1 MNDEKAYQFGKSRLI
16 IKFGDLTSAVTDVIV
31 SSDDAYLSMGGG
43 VSASILRAGG
53 DVIARD
59 ARKNV
64 PCQMGDVVVTSAG
77 KLEAKYVFHAIT
89 IDWSQKDEFTV
100 EKSINSIIK
109 KSLNVLSV
117 LGLKSIAFPA
127 IGTGAARYS
136 LEDVAHFMSMAI
148 SEFLSNSDEEL
159 EIYIYLMDRYGR
171 RTAIDYIVFFEQ
183 FYRRM
188 FTSGVDIAEVNPA
201 ETEAHAKQWDMKS
214 MRLNHLNS
222 YLIKLEEQRMNFE
235 MKLIEAIE
243 KNDNEQI
250 KTLHYQLDENNK
262 IRYSC
267 MREIKEVECTDAL
280 NSSFKSV
287 FLSST
292 FEDMKEYRKA
302 IIDRIIKRRM
312 VPICMENWGAN
323 ANKVTSVITD
333 EVKKADIYLGIF
345 GTRYGYVD
353 ENTNMSM
360 TEIEYREA
368 LASNKPILV
377 YIAKNAK
384 DDITTGDNSQKM
396 LELLTEIEKERIS
409 TILILSISWENRS
422 LQTWNDILNSSD
434 KPRFIGYIC
443 FRIL

>member
-64 PCQMGDVVVTSAG
+64 PCQMGDVIVTSAG

-183 FYRRM
+183 FFRRM

-396 LELLTEIEKERIS
+396 LELLTEIEKERIVYYFN
-409 TILILSISWENRS
+409 SIDQLGEQVFADLER
-422 LQTWNDILNSSD
+422 
-434 KPRFIGYIC
+434 YIK
-443 FRIL
+443 

>member
-31 SSDDAYLSMGGG
+31 SSDDDYLSMGGG

-64 PCQMGDVVVTSAG
+64 PCQMGDVIVTSAG

-396 LELLTEIEKERIS
+396 LELLTEIEKERIVYYFN
-409 TILILSISWENRS
+409 SIDQLGEQVFADLER
-422 LQTWNDILNSSD
+422 
-434 KPRFIGYIC
+434 YIK
-443 FRIL
+443 

>member
-396 LELLTEIEKERIS
+396 LKLLTEIEKERIVYYFN
-409 TILILSISWENRS
+409 SIDQLGEQVFADLER
-422 LQTWNDILNSSD
+422 
-434 KPRFIGYIC
+434 YIK
-443 FRIL
+443 

>member
-64 PCQMGDVVVTSAG
+64 PCQMGDVIVTSAE

-396 LELLTEIEKERIS
+396 LELLTEIEKERIVYYFN
-409 TILILSISWENRS
+409 SIDQLGEQVFADLER
-422 LQTWNDILNSSD
+422 
-434 KPRFIGYIC
+434 YIK
-443 FRIL
+443 

>member
-280 NSSFKSV
+280 NSSFISV

-396 LELLTEIEKERIS
+396 LELLTEIEKERIVYYFN
-409 TILILSISWENRS
+409 SIDQLGEQVFADLER
-422 LQTWNDILNSSD
+422 
-434 KPRFIGYIC
+434 YIK
-443 FRIL
+443 

>member
-117 LGLKSIAFPA
+117 LGLKSIAYPA

-396 LELLTEIEKERIS
+396 LELLTEIEKERIVYYFN
-409 TILILSISWENRS
+409 SIDQLGEQVFADLER
-422 LQTWNDILNSSD
+422 
-434 KPRFIGYIC
+434 YIK
-443 FRIL
+443 

>member
-64 PCQMGDVVVTSAG
+64 TCQMGDVIVTSAG

-396 LELLTEIEKERIS
+396 LELLTEIEEERIVYYFN
-409 TILILSISWENRS
+409 SIDQLGEQVFADLER
-422 LQTWNDILNSSD
+422 
-434 KPRFIGYIC
+434 YIK
-443 FRIL
+443 

>member
-201 ETEAHAKQWDMKS
+201 ETEAHAKHWDMKS

-396 LELLTEIEKERIS
+396 LELLTEIEKERIVYYFN
-409 TILILSISWENRS
+409 SIDQLGEQVFADLER
-422 LQTWNDILNSSD
+422 
-434 KPRFIGYIC
+434 YIK
-443 FRIL
+443 

>member
-43 VSASILRAGG
+43 VSASILRGGG

-396 LELLTEIEKERIS
+396 LELLTEIEKERIVYYFN
-409 TILILSISWENRS
+409 SIDQLGEQVFADLER
-422 LQTWNDILNSSD
+422 
-434 KPRFIGYIC
+434 YIK
-443 FRIL
+443 

>member
-64 PCQMGDVVVTSAG
+64 PCQMGDVIVTSAG

-201 ETEAHAKQWDMKS
+201 ETEVHAKQWDMKS

-384 DDITTGDNSQKM
+384 DDITTGGNSQKM
-396 LELLTEIEKERIS
+396 LELLTEIEKERIVYYFN
-409 TILILSISWENRS
+409 SIDQLGEQVFADLER
-422 LQTWNDILNSSD
+422 
-434 KPRFIGYIC
+434 YIK
-443 FRIL
+443 

>member
-16 IKFGDLTSAVTDVIV
+16 IKFGDLTSAATDVIV

-396 LELLTEIEKERIS
+396 LELLTEIEKERIVYYFN
-409 TILILSISWENRS
+409 SIDQLGEQVFADLER
-422 LQTWNDILNSSD
+422 
-434 KPRFIGYIC
+434 YIK
-443 FRIL
+443 

>member
-100 EKSINSIIK
+100 EKSINSIVK

-396 LELLTEIEKERIS
+396 LELLTEIEKERIVYYFN
-409 TILILSISWENRS
+409 SIDQLGEQVFADLER
-422 LQTWNDILNSSD
+422 
-434 KPRFIGYIC
+434 YIK
-443 FRIL
+443 

>member
-64 PCQMGDVVVTSAG
+64 PCQMGDVIVTSAG

-235 MKLIEAIE
+235 MKLIDAIE

-396 LELLTEIEKERIS
+396 LELLTEIEKERIVYYFN
-409 TILILSISWENRS
+409 SIDQLGEQVFADLER
-422 LQTWNDILNSSD
+422 
-434 KPRFIGYIC
+434 YIK
-443 FRIL
+443 

>member
-302 IIDRIIKRRM
+302 IIDRIIQLRM

-396 LELLTEIEKERIS
+396 LELLTEIEKERIVYYFN
-409 TILILSISWENRS
+409 SIDQLGEQVFADLER
-422 LQTWNDILNSSD
+422 
-434 KPRFIGYIC
+434 YIK
-443 FRIL
+443 

>member
-396 LELLTEIEKERIS
+396 LELLTEIEKERIDYYFN
-409 TILILSISWENRS
+409 SIDQLGEQVFADLER
-422 LQTWNDILNSSD
+422 
-434 KPRFIGYIC
+434 YIK
-443 FRIL
+443 

>member
-396 LELLTEIEKERIS
+396 LELLTEIEKERIVYYFN
-409 TILILSISWENRS
+409 SIDQLGEQVFADLER
-422 LQTWNDILNSSD
+422 
-434 KPRFIGYIC
+434 YIK
-443 FRIL
+443 

>member
-64 PCQMGDVVVTSAG
+64 PCQMGDVIVTSAG

-267 MREIKEVECTDAL
+267 MREIQEVECTDAL

-396 LELLTEIEKERIS
+396 LELLTEIEKERIVYYFN
-409 TILILSISWENRS
+409 SIDQLGEQVFADLER
-422 LQTWNDILNSSD
+422 
-434 KPRFIGYIC
+434 YIK
-443 FRIL
+443 

>member
-360 TEIEYREA
+360 TEIEYMEA

-396 LELLTEIEKERIS
+396 LELLTEIEKERIVYYFN
-409 TILILSISWENRS
+409 SIDQLGEQVFADLER
-422 LQTWNDILNSSD
+422 
-434 KPRFIGYIC
+434 YIK
-443 FRIL
+443 

>member
-64 PCQMGDVVVTSAG
+64 PCQMGDVIVTSAG

-396 LELLTEIEKERIS
+396 LELLTEIGKERIVYYFN
-409 TILILSISWENRS
+409 SIDQLGEQVFADLER
-422 LQTWNDILNSSD
+422 
-434 KPRFIGYIC
+434 YIK
-443 FRIL
+443 

>member
-201 ETEAHAKQWDMKS
+201 ETEAHAKQWDTKS

-396 LELLTEIEKERIS
+396 LELLTEIEKERIVYYFN
-409 TILILSISWENRS
+409 SIDQLGEQVFADLER
-422 LQTWNDILNSSD
+422 
-434 KPRFIGYIC
+434 YIK
-443 FRIL
+443 

>member
-64 PCQMGDVVVTSAG
+64 PCQMGDVIVTSAG

-183 FYRRM
+183 FYPRM

-396 LELLTEIEKERIS
+396 LELLTEIEKERIVYYFN
-409 TILILSISWENRS
+409 SIDQLGEQVFADLER
-422 LQTWNDILNSSD
+422 
-434 KPRFIGYIC
+434 YIK
-443 FRIL
+443 

>member
-64 PCQMGDVVVTSAG
+64 PCQMGDVIVTSAG

-201 ETEAHAKQWDMKS
+201 ETEAHVKQWDMKS

-267 MREIKEVECTDAL
+267 MREIKEVECTDVL

-384 DDITTGDNSQKM
+384 DDITTGGNSQKM
-396 LELLTEIEKERIS
+396 LELLTEIEKERIVYYFN
-409 TILILSISWENRS
+409 SIDQLGEQVFADLER
-422 LQTWNDILNSSD
+422 
-434 KPRFIGYIC
+434 YIK
-443 FRIL
+443 

>member
-64 PCQMGDVVVTSAG
+64 PCQIGDVIVTSAG

-396 LELLTEIEKERIS
+396 LELLTEIEKERIVYYFN
-409 TILILSISWENRS
+409 SIDQLGEQVFADLER
-422 LQTWNDILNSSD
+422 
-434 KPRFIGYIC
+434 YIK
-443 FRIL
+443 

>member
-267 MREIKEVECTDAL
+267 MREIKELECTDAL

-396 LELLTEIEKERIS
+396 LELLTEIEKERIVYYFN
-409 TILILSISWENRS
+409 SIDQLGEQVFADLER
-422 LQTWNDILNSSD
+422 
-434 KPRFIGYIC
+434 YIK
-443 FRIL
+443 

>member
-64 PCQMGDVVVTSAG
+64 PCQMGDVIVTSAG

-201 ETEAHAKQWDMKS
+201 ETEAHVKQWDMKS

-384 DDITTGDNSQKM
+384 DDITTGNNSQKM
-396 LELLTEIEKERIS
+396 LELLTEIEKERIVYYFN
-409 TILILSISWENRS
+409 SIDQLGEQVFADLER
-422 LQTWNDILNSSD
+422 
-434 KPRFIGYIC
+434 YIK
-443 FRIL
+443 

>member
-148 SEFLSNSDEEL
+148 SEFLSNSNEEL

-396 LELLTEIEKERIS
+396 LELLTEIEKERIVYYFN
-409 TILILSISWENRS
+409 SIDQLGEQVFADLER
-422 LQTWNDILNSSD
+422 
-434 KPRFIGYIC
+434 YIK
-443 FRIL
+443 

>member
-360 TEIEYREA
+360 TKIEYREA

-396 LELLTEIEKERIS
+396 LELLTEIEKERIVYYFN
-409 TILILSISWENRS
+409 SIDQLGEQVFADLER
-422 LQTWNDILNSSD
+422 
-434 KPRFIGYIC
+434 YIK
-443 FRIL
+443 

>member
-64 PCQMGDVVVTSAG
+64 TCQMGDVIVTSAG

-396 LELLTEIEKERIS
+396 LELLTEIEKERIVYYFN
-409 TILILSISWENRS
+409 SIDQLGEQVFADLER
-422 LQTWNDILNSSD
+422 
-434 KPRFIGYIC
+434 YIK
-443 FRIL
+443 

>member
-64 PCQMGDVVVTSAG
+64 PCQMGDVIVTSAG

-159 EIYIYLMDRYGR
+159 DIYIYLMDRYGR

-396 LELLTEIEKERIS
+396 LELLTEIEKERIVYYFN
-409 TILILSISWENRS
+409 SIDQLGEQVFADLER
-422 LQTWNDILNSSD
+422 
-434 KPRFIGYIC
+434 YIK
-443 FRIL
+443 

>member
-64 PCQMGDVVVTSAG
+64 PCQMGDVIVTSAG

-127 IGTGAARYS
+127 VGTGAARYS

-396 LELLTEIEKERIS
+396 LELLTEIEKERIVYYFN
-409 TILILSISWENRS
+409 SIDQLGEQVFADLER
-422 LQTWNDILNSSD
+422 
-434 KPRFIGYIC
+434 YIK
-443 FRIL
+443 

>member
-64 PCQMGDVVVTSAG
+64 PCQMGDVIVTSAG

-384 DDITTGDNSQKM
+384 DDITTGNNSQKM
-396 LELLTEIEKERIS
+396 LELLTEIEKERIVYYFN
-409 TILILSISWENRS
+409 SIDQLGEQVFADLER
-422 LQTWNDILNSSD
+422 
-434 KPRFIGYIC
+434 YIK
-443 FRIL
+443 

>member
-64 PCQMGDVVVTSAG
+64 PCQMGDVIVTSAG

-280 NSSFKSV
+280 NSNFKSV

-396 LELLTEIEKERIS
+396 LELLTEIEKERIVYYFN
-409 TILILSISWENRS
+409 SIDQLGEQVFADLER
-422 LQTWNDILNSSD
+422 
-434 KPRFIGYIC
+434 YIK
-443 FRIL
+443 

>member
-53 DVIARD
+53 DVVARD

-64 PCQMGDVVVTSAG
+64 PCQMGDVIVTSAG

-396 LELLTEIEKERIS
+396 LELLTEIEKERIVYYFN
-409 TILILSISWENRS
+409 SIDQLGEQVFADLER
-422 LQTWNDILNSSD
+422 
-434 KPRFIGYIC
+434 YIK
-443 FRIL
+443 

>member
-53 DVIARD
+53 DAIARD

-64 PCQMGDVVVTSAG
+64 PCQMGDVIVTSAG
-77 KLEAKYVFHAIT
+77 KLKAKYVFHAIT

-384 DDITTGDNSQKM
+384 DDITTGGNSQKM
-396 LELLTEIEKERIS
+396 LELLTEIEKERIVYYFN
-409 TILILSISWENRS
+409 SIDQLGEQVFADLER
-422 LQTWNDILNSSD
+422 
-434 KPRFIGYIC
+434 YIK
-443 FRIL
+443 

>member
-171 RTAIDYIVFFEQ
+171 GTAIGYIVFLEP

-396 LELLTEIEKERIS
+396 LELLTEIEKERIVYYFN
-409 TILILSISWENRS
+409 SIDQLGEQVFADLER
-422 LQTWNDILNSSD
+422 
-434 KPRFIGYIC
+434 YIK
-443 FRIL
+443 

>member
-267 MREIKEVECTDAL
+267 MREINEVECTDAL

-396 LELLTEIEKERIS
+396 LELLTEIEKERIVYYFN
-409 TILILSISWENRS
+409 SIDQLGEQVFADLER
-422 LQTWNDILNSSD
+422 
-434 KPRFIGYIC
+434 YIK
-443 FRIL
+443 

>member
-1 MNDEKAYQFGKSRLI
+1 
-16 IKFGDLTSAVTDVIV
+16 
-31 SSDDAYLSMGGG
+31 
-43 VSASILRAGG
+43 
-53 DVIARD
+53 
-59 ARKNV
+59 
-64 PCQMGDVVVTSAG
+64 
-77 KLEAKYVFHAIT
+77 
-89 IDWSQKDEFTV
+89 
-100 EKSINSIIK
+100 
-109 KSLNVLSV
+109 
-117 LGLKSIAFPA
+117 
-127 IGTGAARYS
+127 
-136 LEDVAHFMSMAI
+136 
-148 SEFLSNSDEEL
+148 
-159 EIYIYLMDRYGR
+159 
-171 RTAIDYIVFFEQ
+171 
-183 FYRRM
+183 
-188 FTSGVDIAEVNPA
+188 
-201 ETEAHAKQWDMKS
+201 
-214 MRLNHLNS
+214 
-222 YLIKLEEQRMNFE
+222 MNFE

-250 KTLHYQLDENNK
+250 KTLHYQLNENNK

-396 LELLTEIEKERIS
+396 LELLTEIEKERIVYYFN
-409 TILILSISWENRS
+409 SIDQLGEQVFADLER
-422 LQTWNDILNSSD
+422 
-434 KPRFIGYIC
+434 YIK
-443 FRIL
+443 

>member
-77 KLEAKYVFHAIT
+77 KLEAKYVFNAIT

-396 LELLTEIEKERIS
+396 LELLTEIEKERIVYYFN
-409 TILILSISWENRS
+409 SIDQLGEQVFADLER
-422 LQTWNDILNSSD
+422 
-434 KPRFIGYIC
+434 YIK
-443 FRIL
+443 